1 MLRLRF
7 SLISAAILTAA
18 LSTFAPNRAHAQLW
32 TAVGD
37 IADII
42 KSDGQRFNSDLA
54 KIKSDYQKFMKAR
67 DLIDAQSAR
76 TADLHGQTLAL
87 IANLE
92 TEVTAFDNKR
102 KGLKPEEW
110 GKDDD
115 AIRDRARYAALKKQI
130 EGLKAFSTKE
140 LVNCIEAVKDAKKYT
155 GTVGLS
161 RDVGTTSG
169 VDQGWNR
176 VKDKVFTTIARCN
189 EAAARVKVLEA
200 ENKQVILAT
209 PAEPIKIENTS
220 DKMVFFVMNGN
231 ADGARI
237 DPKSK
242 VTVPMPADRVVRLR
256 AEAQT
261 PMREKILMLGKRGGK
276 TITVQTAT
284 QHELTYT
291 AAAGAS
297 ASRTST
303 RVTRELCTW
312 TVEPKNKVPPMTA
325 TPMPSKR
332 YASLKNDTLA
342 WTIPP
347 ITAATFSKGIR
358 EPLTTTVTCDLAW
371 TYERTGSGEFGS
383 KTEDTKESQYGV
395 VKIWVMPQ

>member
-1 MLRLRF
+1 MLRLRL

-102 KGLKPEEW
+102 KGLKPEGVGGRTTTRSGIEALC
-110 GKDDD
+110 G
-115 AIRDRARYAALKKQI
+115 AEEADRGL
-130 EGLKAFSTKE
+130 EGVLDQE

-169 VDQGWNR
+169 V
-176 VKDKVFTTIARCN
+176 
-189 EAAARVKVLEA
+189 
-200 ENKQVILAT
+200 
-209 PAEPIKIENTS
+209 
-220 DKMVFFVMNGN
+220 
-231 ADGARI
+231 
-237 DPKSK
+237 
-242 VTVPMPADRVVRLR
+242 
-256 AEAQT
+256 
-261 PMREKILMLGKRGGK
+261 
-276 TITVQTAT
+276 
-284 QHELTYT
+284 
-291 AAAGAS
+291 
-297 ASRTST
+297 
-303 RVTRELCTW
+303 
-312 TVEPKNKVPPMTA
+312 
-325 TPMPSKR
+325 
-332 YASLKNDTLA
+332 
-342 WTIPP
+342 
-347 ITAATFSKGIR
+347 
-358 EPLTTTVTCDLAW
+358 
-371 TYERTGSGEFGS
+371 
-383 KTEDTKESQYGV
+383 
-395 VKIWVMPQ
+395 